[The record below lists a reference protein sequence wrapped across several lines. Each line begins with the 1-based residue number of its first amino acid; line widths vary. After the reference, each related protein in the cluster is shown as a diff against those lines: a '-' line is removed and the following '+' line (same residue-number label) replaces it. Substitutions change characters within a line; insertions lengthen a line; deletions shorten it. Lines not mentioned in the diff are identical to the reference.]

1 MLIKSVHID
10 NDEELKDVRVTDG
23 QFTEIATEIKPR
35 EDEKVIDGNGTLMLP
50 PFVDSHVH
58 LDATLTAGE
67 PEWNETGNIRWYS
80 DLERTEA
87 GPFD

>member
-1 MLIKSVHID
+1 MTGKDHVMLIKSVHID

-35 EDEKVIDGNGTLMLP
+35 EDEKVIDGNGALMLP

-67 PEWNETGNIRWYS
+67 P
-80 DLERTEA
+80 
-87 GPFD
+87 